1 MGLMAQFTRTAIVNS
16 FIRLLNEKPLDKIT
30 VKDIVDDCGVNRNT
44 FYYHFQDI
52 YALLDELFRTELQ
65 KILKEDGAA
74 GSWQEAL
81 LVCTEFAR
89 ENKRAVYHVYQ
100 SGARDY
106 LEDYMR
112 RLMEKMMEA
121 FVRREAQGMDLP
133 EEDILVV
140 AAFYQAALNGMV
152 LEWLRR
158 DMKEDPE
165 RIIHKIGVLF
175 DGTVKYALLNSA
187 KAQGRGAL

>member
-89 ENKRAVYHVYQ
+89 ENKRRFIMYT
-100 SGARDY
+100 SPAR
-106 LEDYMR
+106 
-112 RLMEKMMEA
+112 
-121 FVRREAQGMDLP
+121 
-133 EEDILVV
+133 
-140 AAFYQAALNGMV
+140 
-152 LEWLRR
+152 
-158 DMKEDPE
+158 
-165 RIIHKIGVLF
+165 
-175 DGTVKYALLNSA
+175 GTIWRTICGGLWK
-187 KAQGRGAL
+187 R